1 MALYLINL
9 PYAEVGLDMAKRD
22 SDAKVVLIEDGVY
35 ADASGLDNVYA
46 VKEDVEKRGVAERV
60 GGARIID
67 YDELVDMIVDN
78 KVVNFA

>member
-9 PYAEVGLDMAKRD
+9 PFSHVGLDMAKRD
-22 SDAKVVLIEDGVY
+22 ADAKVVLIEDGVY
-35 ADASGLDNVYA
+35 ADTSGLDNVYA
-46 VKEDVEKRGVAERV
+46 VKEDVEKRGVADRV

-67 YDELVDMIVDN
+67 YDELVDLIVDN